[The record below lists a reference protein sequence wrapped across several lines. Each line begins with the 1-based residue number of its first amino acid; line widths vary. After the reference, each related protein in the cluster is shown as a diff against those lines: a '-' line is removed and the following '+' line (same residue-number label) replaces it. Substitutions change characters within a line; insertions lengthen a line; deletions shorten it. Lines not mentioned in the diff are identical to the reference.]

1 MRALPHV
8 SFLYYNAIEERRQF
22 MEKSL
27 SNLTSKFQYFGGA
40 MMIPIICLVVCGF
53 CMGISAPLV
62 NFILPQGSIFWIIA
76 SLFMKMGS
84 LIMANIP
91 IWFTVGIAFGL
102 SRENK
107 GWAALAGIF
116 MMMLVNCVISTLL
129 ELNGITV
136 ATANVEGLMAL
147 GKTAE
152 EAEVMVPMF
161 KSVAGIFTYEYF
173 HFFYLRGND
182 RFLDE

>member
-1 MRALPHV
+1 MRALQHV

-84 LIMANIP
+84 LIMTNIP

-107 GWAALAGIF
+107 GWAALAGI
-116 MMMLVNCVISTLL
+116 I
-129 ELNGITV
+129 
-136 ATANVEGLMAL
+136 
-147 GKTAE
+147 
-152 EAEVMVPMF
+152 
-161 KSVAGIFTYEYF
+161 
-173 HFFYLRGND
+173 
-182 RFLDE
+182 